1 MLTASSLSRDTKF
14 GRADHLGF
22 ARHEYDERI
31 ADKPRHDFIQICKEV
46 TLEEWRAEALLLHVE
61 PMALQ
66 LEVLPLHVEPMVL
79 QPKHLSESA
88 EPLLPQKRA
97 NF

>member
-1 MLTASSLSRDTKF
+1 MMNEQLEL
-14 GRADHLGF
+14 RARTELYVESVPLH
-22 ARHEYDERI
+22 
-31 ADKPRHDFIQICKEV
+31 
-46 TLEEWRAEALLLHVE
+46 AEPLPLRVE
-61 PMALQ
+61 P
-66 LEVLPLHVEPMVL
+66 LPLHVEPMVL